1 MSYWLRVRSRLL
13 RVPTRQNENASVRCG
28 VILTFYGVLET
39 KVIIDAWRK
48 KSGLSAYLKTLVGS
62 SKLKM
67 YCMCTQLVCFFPPTL
82 HHLLGIFKASTG
94 QRVNLIFLSLRLKRA
109 NPENSWSGW
118 VEIDTTDEVT
128 FGFWNGKPGL
138 AFSDICLATEMH
150 LEGREKKG
158 NKCGGG

>member
-1 MSYWLRVRSRLL
+1 MKMHRWGLVSSLFFIWGVRNKSNYWSMK
-13 RVPTRQNENASVRCG
+13 EK
-28 VILTFYGVLET
+28 IWLEY
-39 KVIIDAWRK
+39 
-48 KSGLSAYLKTLVGS
+48 LSEDTVWMGS

-67 YCMCTQLVCFFPPTL
+67 HVHPVSMFFFPQLCTTSSAS
-82 HHLLGIFKASTG
+82 KASAG

-150 LEGREKKG
+150 LEGRKKKR
-158 NKCGGG
+158 NKCGGV